1 MAESN
6 KTPINSGQEQYP
18 FPYKTPLQDKVTQL
32 KSIYG
37 MNRTPGSYYETVR
50 PGAAKFNRDLVR
62 TPQSQPRGPYPG
74 GPSPDPAPYWDMGYT
89 LADYIEFTY

>member
-6 KTPINSGQEQYP
+6 KTPINLKQEQFP

-37 MNRTPGSYYETVR
+37 INKTPGSYYETVR
-50 PGAAKFNRDLVR
+50 PGAPLFNRDLVK
-62 TPQSQPRGPYPG
+62 TPQSSPRRYPG
-74 GPSPDPAPYWDMGYT
+74 GIVSDPAPYWDMGYT